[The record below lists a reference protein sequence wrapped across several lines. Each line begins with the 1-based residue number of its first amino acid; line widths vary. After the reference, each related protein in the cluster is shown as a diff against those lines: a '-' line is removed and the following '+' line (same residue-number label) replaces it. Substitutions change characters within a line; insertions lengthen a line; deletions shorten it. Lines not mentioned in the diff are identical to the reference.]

1 MKIKK
6 LTVYQLNKLREYLF
20 TKRLMASNRDE
31 WQKYADM
38 SDEVSKELQVRR
50 LGGESSV
57 CKHIERRIEN
67 SNKRSAG
74 RYAVYVR

>member
-1 MKIKK
+1 MKVKK
-6 LTVYQLNKLREYLF
+6 LTVDQLNKLREYLF

-38 SDEVSKELQVRR
+38 SDEVNKELQVRR
-50 LGGESSV
+50 VGAEPNV

-74 RYAVYVR
+74 RYGVYVR

>member
-6 LTVYQLNKLREYLF
+6 LTTNQLKKLREYLF
-20 TKRLMASNRDE
+20 TKRLSATNKEE

-57 CKHIERRIEN
+57 CKHIKRGIEN

-74 RYAVYVR
+74 RYGVYVR

>member
-6 LTVYQLNKLREYLF
+6 LTTNQLKKLREDLF
-20 TKRLMASNRDE
+20 TKRLSATNKEE

-38 SDEVSKELQVRR
+38 SDEVCKELQVRR

-57 CKHIERRIEN
+57 CKHIERGIEN

-74 RYAVYVR
+74 RYGVYVR

>member
-74 RYAVYVR
+74 RYGVYVR

>member
-6 LTVYQLNKLREYLF
+6 LTTNQLKKLREDLF
-20 TKRLMASNRDE
+20 TKRLSATNKEE
-31 WQKYADM
+31 WQKYVDM

-57 CKHIERRIEN
+57 CKHIEGRIEN

-74 RYAVYVR
+74 RYGVYVR

>member
-6 LTVYQLNKLREYLF
+6 LTTNQLKKLREDLF
-20 TKRLMASNRDE
+20 TKRLSATNKEE
-31 WQKYADM
+31 WQEYADM

-57 CKHIERRIEN
+57 CKHIKRGIEN

-74 RYAVYVR
+74 RYGVYVR

>member
-6 LTVYQLNKLREYLF
+6 LTVYQLNKLRGYLF

-31 WQKYADM
+31 WQKYADL

-74 RYAVYVR
+74 RYGVYVR

>member
-6 LTVYQLNKLREYLF
+6 LTTNQLKKLREDLF
-20 TKRLMASNRDE
+20 TKRLSATNKEE
-31 WQKYADM
+31 WQKYVDM

-74 RYAVYVR
+74 RYGIYVR

>member
-6 LTVYQLNKLREYLF
+6 LTTNQLKKLREYLF
-20 TKRLMASNRDE
+20 TKRLRATNKEE
-31 WQKYADM
+31 WQKYVDM

-57 CKHIERRIEN
+57 CKHIGRRIEN

-74 RYAVYVR
+74 RYGVYVR

>member
-6 LTVYQLNKLREYLF
+6 LTTNQLKKLREDLF
-20 TKRLMASNRDE
+20 TKRLSATNKEE
-31 WQKYADM
+31 WQKYVDM

-57 CKHIERRIEN
+57 FKHIERRIEN
-67 SNKRSAG
+67 SNKRSTG
-74 RYAVYVR
+74 RYGVYVR

>member
-1 MKIKK
+1 MKINK
-6 LTVYQLNKLREYLF
+6 LTTNQFKKLREDLF
-20 TKRLMASNRDE
+20 TKRLSATNKEE

-74 RYAVYVR
+74 RYGVYVR

>member
-1 MKIKK
+1 MKINK
-6 LTVYQLNKLREYLF
+6 LTTNQLKKLREDLF
-20 TKRLMASNRDE
+20 TKRLSATNKEE
-31 WQKYADM
+31 WQKYVDM

-74 RYAVYVR
+74 RYGVYVR

>member
-1 MKIKK
+1 MKINK
-6 LTVYQLNKLREYLF
+6 LTTNQLKKLREYLF
-20 TKRLMASNRDE
+20 TKRLSATNKEE

-57 CKHIERRIEN
+57 CKHIKRGIEN

-74 RYAVYVR
+74 RYGVYVR

>member
-20 TKRLMASNRDE
+20 TKCLMASNRDE

-74 RYAVYVR
+74 RYGVYVR

>member
-1 MKIKK
+1 MKIKE
-6 LTVYQLNKLREYLF
+6 LTTNQLKKLREDLF
-20 TKRLMASNRDE
+20 TKRLSATNKEE

-50 LGGESSV
+50 LGGQSSV
-57 CKHIERRIEN
+57 CKHIEGRIEN

-74 RYAVYVR
+74 RYGVYVR

>member
-50 LGGESSV
+50 AGGEPNV

-74 RYAVYVR
+74 RYGVYVR

>member
-6 LTVYQLNKLREYLF
+6 LTTNQLKKLREDLF
-20 TKRLMASNRDE
+20 TKRLSATNKEE

-38 SDEVSKELQVRR
+38 SDEVSKELQVRK

-74 RYAVYVR
+74 RYGVYVR